1 MKTIRA
7 RTGGLA
13 ARLRVGAVLAMGL
26 GIVVVSFGFA
36 SGPAHAET
44 LPVWSVDAGKS
55 RISFIGRQMGAA
67 SKGWFKK
74 FTATI
79 RFDPDKLA
87 DSKAEVL
94 VDTASAYTGNSDIDI
109 EMRKDKWFDVVKYPT
124 ARFVTTK
131 ITAKGKD
138 AYEAA
143 GKLTIKGITKDLV
156 LPFKVALS
164 NGGKTAKITG
174 EVTVKRLDFGVG
186 TGEWGATRIIADE
199 VVVQIDV
206 TANKGG

>member
-1 MKTIRA
+1 MTTFQAGSR
-7 RTGGLA
+7 GLA
-13 ARLRVGAVLAMGL
+13 AVMVVGLVMGL
-26 GIVVVSFGFA
+26 SMGLA
-36 SGPAHAET
+36 SRHAARAET
-44 LPVWSVDAGKS
+44 LPAWGVDAGKS
-55 RISFIGRQMGAA
+55 RIIFIGRQMGAA

-87 DSKAEVL
+87 ESKAEVV
-94 VDTASAYTGNSDIDI
+94 VDTASAYTGNSDIDV
-109 EMRKDKWFDVVKYPT
+109 EMRKDKWFDTAKYPT

-131 ITAKGKD
+131 ITAKGEN

-143 GKLTIKGITKDLV
+143 GKLTIKGITRDAV

-174 EVTVKRLDFGVG
+174 EVTVKRLEFGIG
-186 TGEWGATRIIADE
+186 TGEWGATRIVADE
-199 VVVQIDV
+199 VVIQIEV
-206 TANKGG
+206 VANKGG

>member
-1 MKTIRA
+1 MRTIEA
-7 RTGGLA
+7 RTRGLA
-13 ARLRVGAVLAMGL
+13 ALLGVGMAALWL
-26 GIVVVSFGFA
+26 GA
-36 SGPAHAET
+36 APARAET
-44 LPVWSVDAGKS
+44 LPAWTVDASKS
-55 RISFIGRQMGAA
+55 RISFIGRQMGAP
-67 SKGWFKK
+67 SKGWFKT

-87 DSKAEVL
+87 DSKAEVQ
-94 VDTASAYTGNSDIDI
+94 VETASAYTGNSDIDA
-109 EMRKDKWFDVVKYPT
+109 EMRKDKWFDVAKYPT
-124 ARFVTTK
+124 ARFVTTN

-138 AYEAA
+138 AYEAV
-143 GKLTIKGITKDLV
+143 GKLTIKGVTKDLV

>member
-7 RTGGLA
+7 RNRGLT
-13 ARLRVGAVLAMGL
+13 VLLGMGL
-26 GIVVVSFGFA
+26 VALCLGN
-36 SGPAHAET
+36 GPARAEG
-44 LPVWSVDAGKS
+44 LPAWTVDTAKS
-55 RISFIGRQMGAA
+55 RITFIGRQMGAA

-87 DSKAEVL
+87 ESKAEVL
-94 VDTASAYTGNSDIDI
+94 VETASAYTGNSDIDV
-109 EMRKDKWFDVVKYPT
+109 EMRKEQWFHTEKHPT
-124 ARFVTTK
+124 ARFATTK
-131 ITAKGKD
+131 ITAKGAN

-143 GKLTIKGITKDLV
+143 GTLTIKGITKPVV

-174 EVTVKRLDFGVG
+174 EVTIKRLDFGVG
-186 TGEWGATRIIADE
+186 KGEWGATRIVADE
-199 VVVQIDV
+199 VVIQIDV
-206 TANKGG
+206 LANKGG